1 MNFNLVVSVTQY
13 SCRVLRLHA
22 ASETAASAN
31 VTIYIGL
38 VPVFVDVDQTALKL
52 KATFYLENYIV
63 LRFLP
68 CISWTLIYR
77 YRIKNSWHAGWR
89 NEVWAL
95 EVLVVYK
102 GCLQRKC

>member
-38 VPVFVDVDQTALKL
+38 VPVFVDVDQTALKA
-52 KATFYLENYIV
+52 KAAFYLENYIV
-63 LRFLP
+63 LRFLS
-68 CISWTLIYR
+68 CIAWTLIYR
-77 YRIKNSWHAGWR
+77 YTTKNSWHVEWR
-89 NEVWAL
+89 KEVLAL
-95 EVLVVYK
+95 EVWVVYR
-102 GCLQRKC
+102 CSSLF